1 MKLPFIS
8 TLQAAAVTTAVVMA
22 AAFSS
27 CDKKPQSTST
37 SGIATIVCDASFEN
51 VLQQEIDVY
60 EYIYPKAS
68 VIPYYVDERACF
80 DSLLNLST
88 KLIVSTRELT
98 DKEVSYLKS
107 KDRQVRQSRIA
118 VDALAL
124 IVNPANNIDQLST
137 EELAEILSG
146 KETEWNN
153 VWPNDGLGRIEVVF
167 DHQGSSTVQ
176 FMRDSLL
183 HGGELGPNV
192 FAQKS
197 SEDVFKAVA
206 ANKNAIGVIGVS
218 WVSTDMSTADMSTE
232 ERAAALTDS
241 VGSAPDQ
248 QFRKE
253 VKVLKVSGPDQV
265 NAYAPYQYYIYSGEY
280 PLTRSIYM
288 ICTAA
293 GGTISHGFYSF
304 ATGFQG
310 QKLIQSTGVL
320 PNIIYTQRVEVTR

>member
-1 MKLPFIS
+1 MK
-8 TLQAAAVTTAVVMA
+8 
-22 AAFSS
+22 
-27 CDKKPQSTST
+27 
-37 SGIATIVCDASFEN
+37 N

-68 VIPYYVDERACF
+68 IIPYYEDERACF

-88 KLIVSTRELT
+88 KMIVASRELT
-98 DKEVSYLKS
+98 DQEQSYLKS

-124 IVNPANNIDQLST
+124 IVNPANNIDQMST
-137 EELAEILSG
+137 TELAEILSG

-183 HGGELGPNV
+183 NGAELGSNV

-218 WVSTDMSTADMSTE
+218 WISTDMATANMSTE

-241 VGSAPDQ
+241 VGSAPRPAVPQ
-248 QFRKE
+248 GCEGAQGISPR
-253 VKVLKVSGPDQV
+253 SGKRLRPL
-265 NAYAPYQYYIYSGEY
+265 PRYIYTGDY
-280 PLTRSIYM
+280 PSPARS
-288 ICTAA
+288 T
-293 GGTISHGFYSF
+293 
-304 ATGFQG
+304 
-310 QKLIQSTGVL
+310 
-320 PNIIYTQRVEVTR
+320 